1 MESVMTAERPLT
13 TYDKIRLTRSA
24 HRATATDYIRH
35 LFTDFTELHG
45 DRRFGDDPAI
55 VAGIAHLFDM
65 PVTVIGIEKGKDAYG
80 RMNHHFGFVG
90 PEGYRKALRLAK
102 EAEKF
107 SRPVIFLVDTQGA
120 SCGKSAEERGI
131 GEAIAENL
139 CELGA
144 VRTPTLSLMIGEG
157 GSGGALALA
166 VADEVWML
174 ENAYYS
180 VIAPESCASILFKDP
195 ARAPEVSDYLKLT
208 ARDLYEMEVVE
219 RIVEEPE
226 SFAEGELLDAFMEKL
241 RADLYSKM
249 THLSHEDTD
258 RLLAARYE
266 KYRKIGRY
274 PVYDAAARRRR
285 GWFS

>member
-1 MESVMTAERPLT
+1 
-13 TYDKIRLTRSA
+13 
-24 HRATATDYIRH
+24 
-35 LFTDFTELHG
+35 
-45 DRRFGDDPAI
+45 
-55 VAGIAHLFDM
+55 M
-65 PVTVIGIEKGKDAYG
+65 PS
-80 RMNHHFGFVG
+80 
-90 PEGYRKALRLAK
+90 P
-102 EAEKF
+102 
-107 SRPVIFLVDTQGA
+107 S
-120 SCGKSAEERGI
+120 
-131 GEAIAENL
+131 
-139 CELGA
+139 
-144 VRTPTLSLMIGEG
+144 
-157 GSGGALALA
+157 

-241 RADLYSKM
+241 RADLYGKM

>member
-1 MESVMTAERPLT
+1 MNSVMTADTRLT
-13 TYDKIRLTRSA
+13 TYEKIRLTRSA

-35 LFTDFTELHG
+35 MFTDFTELHG

-65 PVTVIGIEKGKDAYG
+65 PVTVIGIEKGKDALG
-80 RMNHHFGFVG
+80 HMEHHFGFVG

-107 SRPVIFLVDTQGA
+107 SRPVVFLVDTQGA

-139 CELGA
+139 FELGT

-195 ARAPEVSDYLKLT
+195 ARAPEVSEYLKLT
-208 ARDLYEMEVVE
+208 AHDLYAMDVIE

-226 SFAEGELLDAFMEKL
+226 SFAEGELLNDFMGKL
-241 RADLYSKM
+241 ASDLYGKL

-274 PVYDAAARRRR
+274 PIYGTAAKRRH
-285 GWFS
+285 GWFL